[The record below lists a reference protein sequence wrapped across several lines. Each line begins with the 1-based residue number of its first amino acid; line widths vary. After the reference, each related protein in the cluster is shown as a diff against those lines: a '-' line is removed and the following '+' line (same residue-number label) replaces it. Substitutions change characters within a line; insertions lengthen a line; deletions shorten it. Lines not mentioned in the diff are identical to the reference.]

1 MSKMPNFDTTY
12 EQNAAKDR
20 PMSCVRESDDEQQND
35 LNEWSEI
42 FRKSPES
49 DIYSQR
55 LERCDSSGSESLKIL
70 VVGDDDTLLYKN
82 SDNTAHIS
90 KGTNLEPLPIPY
102 RPETHPRLEAGYSAC
117 SLEATRSSREE
128 TLLYG
133 TSAPALCYSSNWT
146 QNTAKERDLE
156 SEDVDLNSSA
166 SVSPVQ
172 VPSEESLGTSDES
185 YLPHSARRH
194 SASSSDSIFVYS
206 QLSATMD
213 HDELKKES
221 SDIHSSTTLTDSI
234 AHQPVDSDQ
243 QCNYY
248 KCWHT
253 EEEARVNPT
262 GSKEHIGCIKCLGWK
277 QAALDFFRD
286 ASKAQLTSSHVL
298 SATEAAKKYR
308 SSINRKN
315 KGEDRLPVV
324 CNADPPI
331 DTLLTASMWVG
342 YFKGSVSF
350 KDVQQFFYNVDVL
363 HIQYRR
369 REHYACLTYR
379 NREAMKE
386 SIKQFNNTVFYG
398 SVLKCWPV
406 VEEDYKDICKQQM
419 TFVWRNWLTEKGNA
433 AGVPQYMGPSEYYDT
448 SLTAEHGY
456 HPYMIQA
463 PGGYF
468 TSESYLFDHSWYNS
482 SLLPHD
488 RQLTWSTAT
497 SFPGTQIPD
506 ARYIVL
512 KPWASEDVERSYN
525 IGYWS
530 VPRSKVEY
538 LNGAAAEVYLIFS
551 ITGSG
556 GFHGYAR

>member
-262 GSKEHIGCIKCLGWK
+262 G
-277 QAALDFFRD
+277 R
-286 ASKAQLTSSHVL
+286 
-298 SATEAAKKYR
+298 
-308 SSINRKN
+308 
-315 KGEDRLPVV
+315 EDRLPVV